1 MRRPFLAGEIACAI
15 ACARSSFGGLVC
27 ALVSVLVAA
36 CSGQTAR
43 ASPDASPML
52 ADDGAYG
59 GSFPGPYDNG
69 GGQDATTD
77 PTSNL
82 LPSDVGARDD
92 DETDARANSAPDTAM
107 NTTPDGACRQ
117 PLAPGDLRIDE
128 LMIES
133 VAGAG
138 DDGEWIEIE
147 SALDCTANLNGLH
160 GECPRGAKVTTFD
173 VTGDLWIPP
182 GGTFVVADSSD
193 PAINH
198 DVPGMVVIWFGHTG
212 DVLRNKGSTITVSL
226 NGTLL
231 DTVTYPAL
239 TLAVGDS
246 VAFPS
251 DCDPT
256 LRSDFTQWKRS
267 TASWFPGFLGTP
279 NAPNTDV
286 KCP

>member
-1 MRRPFLAGEIACAI
+1 MTEPDDDRARHLVIDRRVAGVGDDGETGADDDD
-15 ACARSSFGGLVC
+15 S
-27 ALVSVLVAA
+27 
-36 CSGQTAR
+36 TDETT
-43 ASPDASPML
+43 DAS
-52 ADDGAYG
+52 
-59 GSFPGPYDNG
+59 
-69 GGQDATTD
+69 
-77 PTSNL
+77 
-82 LPSDVGARDD
+82 V
-92 DETDARANSAPDTAM
+92 
-107 NTTPDGACRQ
+107 PDGACPQ

-138 DDGEWIEIE
+138 DDGEWVEIQ
-147 SALDCTANLNGLH
+147 SALGCAANLSGLH
-160 GECPRGAKVTTFD
+160 GECPRGAKVATFD

-182 GGTFVVADSSD
+182 HGTFVVADSSD

-198 DVPGMVVIWFGHTG
+198 DVPGTVVVWFGHQG
-212 DVLRNKGSTITVSL
+212 DVLRNKGSTITISW

-246 VAFPS
+246 VAFPAG
-251 DCDPT
+251 CDPSQ
-256 LRSDFTQWKRS
+256 RDDFAQWKRS

-286 KCP
+286 ECP